1 MIWTM
6 ENEEELTVSWR
17 DTAMRLAK
25 EALSLYGDQEYG
37 LIGFVIEHVE
47 DMVKETVEVNYLD
60 EAYKTVYDANINDH
74 EVFKQATEQLI
85 NLDFDINKDKI
96 DTTDI
101 ITRLAYWIIYIKA
114 MQQYWELVEKEEVI
128 ADD

>member
-1 MIWTM
+1 M
-6 ENEEELTVSWR
+6 SWKE
-17 DTAMRLAK
+17 TARRKAK
-25 EALSLYGDQEYG
+25 MKTNWRETTQEIGSNAYKLYGDQEDG
-37 LIGFVIEHVE
+37 LIGFVIEYIE
-47 DMVKETVEVNYLD
+47 DMAKETVEVAYLD

-96 DTTDI
+96 ATTDI

-114 MQQYWELVEKEEVI
+114 MQQYWKLVEKEEVN
-128 ADD
+128 